1 MAPGRGRRV
10 IAGAACAAIA
20 AALLAACGSRGGEPL
35 PADEPAQ
42 SGSAPAPSGGRAP
55 VPIPPAPRR
64 SGIPLPTDP
73 TLEDR

>member
-20 AALLAACGSRGGEPL
+20 AALLAACGSQGGEPL

-42 SGSAPAPSGGRAP
+42 SGASDVPSGGRAP
-55 VPIPPAPRR
+55 VTIPPAPRR

-73 TLEDR
+73 TLQDR